1 MYTNTDS
8 VNIVFMDEVATLIAL
23 LSSRPKAEMII
34 IVDAEAEGR
43 GINMRLIVETEFI
56 NDI

>member
-1 MYTNTDS
+1 MLLC
-8 VNIVFMDEVATLIAL
+8 IVFMDKVAMLIAL

>member
-1 MYTNTDS
+1 MF
-8 VNIVFMDEVATLIAL
+8 IDERETLIAK
-23 LSSRPKAEMII
+23 LSSRPKAELIM

-43 GINMRLIVETEFI
+43 GINMRLIVEPELI